1 MNCSLCTVCLIFLA
15 TPCPRADLLVDV
27 RNLPLWDFFWWP
39 RCWFTSSESRRW
51 STRFWPSWCYTR
63 SKSRRE
69 LSCARRQVW
78 PCGALF
84 FASAA
89 ASAFPSQISL
99 LSSPHIP
106 THCTFPLYYCHPL
119 TSYSW
124 TLTLL
129 DEAIGGHHL
138 VLCKSMTSKRVSSR
152 IRWYHYNSL
161 AFSDHKSSAVLTSS
175 SSKLTKQKWSQIS
188 SRHSKLPQLQLL
200 SKCVWRW

>member
-1 MNCSLCTVCLIFLA
+1 MLYVSQNWWIGQPVDLISLHCPFLFSAGSIHAFGCFSYNTTVWNTGTI
-15 TPCPRADLLVDV
+15 
-27 RNLPLWDFFWWP
+27 
-39 RCWFTSSESRRW
+39 RW
-51 STRFWPSWCYTR
+51 SNLWLWAFCVLSVSYFWQRPVLVRAACLPSLWT
-63 SKSRRE
+63 
-69 LSCARRQVW
+69 L
-78 PCGALF
+78 L
-84 FASAA
+84 
-89 ASAFPSQISL
+89 SQISL

-106 THCTFPLYYCHPL
+106 AHCTFPLYYCHPL

-129 DEAIGGHHL
+129 DDAIGGHHL
-138 VLCKSMTSKRVSSR
+138 VLCKSMTSKRASSR

-161 AFSDHKSSAVLTSS
+161 AFSDHKSSAVLSSS